1 MVAWPSREELN
12 CWVTLQ
18 LAISGS
24 GVLPLPHCFAAVGVP
39 LGVAC
44 CVAVALLND
53 ATTQWLLAAAAPLR
67 LGERVARSYSDLAAR
82 ANFSARTKLAVEASS
97 AILLFGS
104 LAACLAAVGE
114 NAARAVHTASGWRA
128 AAEARVVAPAAAGLG
143 AAAAGLR
150 AFDDMAWTSGLGLLF
165 LAALL
170 LAVVG
175 ACAATLGDG
184 GAPPLAPESWA
195 ELPSAVSTL
204 GYSLYVGPIAL
215 SMVDDRPGRLGVV
228 ARATHACFLTTTL
241 IYVVLGVAGASW
253 LGRATPSDVSTAF
266 SPGVRGGA
274 WAANVVPGGTV
285 LYLALATAP
294 MLNPLR
300 DSVAAL
306 AGREVADG
314 AVTAAVLALVVLS
327 VVLAST
333 LESLLIFSLSG
344 ATGVCVTC
352 YVVPVACLWS
362 IPRDRDPK
370 DYVGYRRSKAAFLR
384 DVLGPGLALFFG
396 VSFSALTVVL
406 AVLQT
411 AESVVIA
418 GEASLGPEEG

>member
-1 MVAWPSREELN
+1 MNHP
-12 CWVTLQ
+12 
-18 LAISGS
+18 
-24 GVLPLPHCFAAVGVP
+24 FAA
-39 LGVAC
+39 
-44 CVAVALLND
+44 
-53 ATTQWLLAAAAPLR
+53 Q
-67 LGERVARSYSDLAAR
+67 
-82 ANFSARTKLAVEASS
+82 
-97 AILLFGS
+97 
-104 LAACLAAVGE
+104 
-114 NAARAVHTASGWRA
+114 
-128 AAEARVVAPAAAGLG
+128 
-143 AAAAGLR
+143 
-150 AFDDMAWTSGLGLLF
+150 
-165 LAALL
+165 
-170 LAVVG
+170 
-175 ACAATLGDG
+175 
-184 GAPPLAPESWA
+184 
-195 ELPSAVSTL
+195 
-204 GYSLYVGPIAL
+204 
-215 SMVDDRPGRLGVV
+215 
-228 ARATHACFLTTTL
+228 
-241 IYVVLGVAGASW
+241 VLGVAGASW

-370 DYVGYRRSKAAFLR
+370 DYVGYRRSKEAFLR
-384 DVLGPGLALFFG
+384 DVLGPGLALFLRRELLRAHRRPRGPADRRVGRRRRRG
-396 VSFSALTVVL
+396 VPGARGGLK
-406 AVLQT
+406 
-411 AESVVIA
+411 IA
-418 GEASLGPEEG
+418 R

>member
-1 MVAWPSREELN
+1 MRATVAFDEPLSSD
-12 CWVTLQ
+12 TS
-18 LAISGS
+18 SG
-24 GVLPLPHCFAAVGVP
+24 
-39 LGVAC
+39 LG
-44 CVAVALLND
+44 
-53 ATTQWLLAAAAPLR
+53 
-67 LGERVARSYSDLAAR
+67 
-82 ANFSARTKLAVEASS
+82 ASS
-97 AILLFGS
+97 A
-104 LAACLAAVGE
+104 LADRKPV
-114 NAARAVHTASGWRA
+114 
-128 AAEARVVAPAAAGLG
+128 
-143 AAAAGLR
+143 
-150 AFDDMAWTSGLGLLF
+150 TSY
-165 LAALL
+165 
-170 LAVVG
+170 V
-175 ACAATLGDG
+175 T
-184 GAPPLAPESWA
+184 SWA

-228 ARATHACFLTTTL
+228 ARATHACFFTTTL

-306 AGREVADG
+306 AGREVTDG

-370 DYVGYRRSKAAFLR
+370 DYVGYRRSKEAFLR

>member
-1 MVAWPSREELN
+1 M
-12 CWVTLQ
+12 
-18 LAISGS
+18 
-24 GVLPLPHCFAAVGVP
+24 
-39 LGVAC
+39 
-44 CVAVALLND
+44 
-53 ATTQWLLAAAAPLR
+53 
-67 LGERVARSYSDLAAR
+67 
-82 ANFSARTKLAVEASS
+82 
-97 AILLFGS
+97 
-104 LAACLAAVGE
+104 
-114 NAARAVHTASGWRA
+114 
-128 AAEARVVAPAAAGLG
+128 
-143 AAAAGLR
+143 
-150 AFDDMAWTSGLGLLF
+150 
-165 LAALL
+165 
-170 LAVVG
+170 
-175 ACAATLGDG
+175 
-184 GAPPLAPESWA
+184 
-195 ELPSAVSTL
+195 
-204 GYSLYVGPIAL
+204 
-215 SMVDDRPGRLGVV
+215 
-228 ARATHACFLTTTL
+228 
-241 IYVVLGVAGASW
+241 
-253 LGRATPSDVSTAF
+253 STAF

-306 AGREVADG
+306 AGREVTDG

-370 DYVGYRRSKAAFLR
+370 DYVGYRRSKEAFLR